1 MAFGTKMPLMVERRA
16 YYEQKSLWRTIK
28 IPMVT
33 LTRWLDLKKT
43 GVFCQALHNWLD
55 LAFIVFL

>member
-43 GVFCQALHNWLD
+43 GVFCQAL
-55 LAFIVFL
+55 AKSYTP